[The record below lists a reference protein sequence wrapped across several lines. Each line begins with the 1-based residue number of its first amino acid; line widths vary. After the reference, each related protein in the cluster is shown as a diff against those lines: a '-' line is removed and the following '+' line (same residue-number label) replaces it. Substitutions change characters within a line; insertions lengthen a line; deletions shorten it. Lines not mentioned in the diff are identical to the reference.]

1 MSLQRSSNLS
11 EESLVALLDAL
22 GFKELENPREELNS
36 GPFNEFQGNSYI
48 SRHPSIQSSKLDA
61 KSSATDGSLI
71 FEHEYLADYDFG
83 SDFDEDGS
91 DGDSGMLKPHFC

>member
-11 EESLVALLDAL
+11 EESLAALLDAL
-22 GFKELENPREELNS
+22 GFKEMENPREELNS

-48 SRHPSIQSSKLDA
+48 SRHLPMQSSKLDS

-91 DGDSGMLKPHFC
+91 DADSGML